1 MGILQK
7 SRLVLLVTAV
17 MVLGAALW
25 IQTVYGATWEAEA
38 QNREGY
44 GKICRISH
52 EEQSV
57 DLISMK
63 AGKSEDKAA
72 SEKEIRL
79 PMQAIA
85 QANGFSCGAVADVAI
100 NKKQDLAVLAV
111 QAEDYEAGG
120 TIVFIGS
127 DGTFKGMLE
136 CGVQPDMIT
145 FTPDGNY
152 VITADKGPQKT
163 DSAKSGESS
172 QGSVTIVNISNGIPS
187 EAKIIPFERQ
197 ERQADALEPESITAS
212 EDSKTVYIAL
222 RGESGTAVLDLEK
235 ERFIN
240 IK

>member
-85 QANGFSCGAVADVAI
+85 EANGFSCGAVADVAV

-127 DGTFKGMLE
+127 GGTFKGMLE

-152 VITADKGPQKT
+152 VITADKGPQKKGSHK
-163 DSAKSGESS
+163 DGEKA
-172 QGSVTIVNISNGIPS
+172 QGSVTIANISNGIPS
-187 EAKIIPFERQ
+187 EAKIVTFDQ
-197 ERQADALEPESITAS
+197 LDGQADVLEPESITVS

-222 RGESGTAVLDLEK
+222 RGENGVAALDLEK
-235 ERFIN
+235 ECFRVR
-240 IK
+240 

>member
-85 QANGFSCGAVADVAI
+85 EANGFSCGAVADAAV
-100 NKKQDLAVLAV
+100 NKKQDLAALAV

-127 DGTFKGMLE
+127 DGAFKGTLE

-152 VITADKGPQKT
+152 VITADKGAQKKGSNK
-163 DSAKSGESS
+163 DGEKA
-172 QGSVTIVNISNGIPS
+172 QGSVTIANISNGIPS
-187 EAKIIPFERQ
+187 EAKIVTFDQ
-197 ERQADALEPESITAS
+197 LDGQADVLEPESITVS

-222 RGESGTAVLDLEK
+222 GGENGVAALDLEK
-235 ERFIN
+235 ECFRVR
-240 IK
+240 

>member
-1 MGILQK
+1 MGVLQK

-44 GKICRISH
+44 GKIYRISH

-79 PMQAIA
+79 PMQE
-85 QANGFSCGAVADVAI
+85 ANGFSCGAVADVAV

-111 QAEDYEAGG
+111 QAEDYEVGG

-152 VITADKGPQKT
+152 VITADKGPQKKGSHK
-163 DSAKSGESS
+163 DGEKA
-172 QGSVTIVNISNGIPS
+172 QGSVTIANISNGIPS
-187 EAKIIPFERQ
+187 EAKIVTFDKLDG
-197 ERQADALEPESITAS
+197 QADVLEPESITVS
-212 EDSKTVYIAL
+212 EDSKTAYITL
-222 RGESGTAVLDLEK
+222 GGENGVV
-235 ERFIN
+235 I
-240 IK
+240 

>member
-85 QANGFSCGAVADVAI
+85 EANGFSCGAVADVAV
-100 NKKQDLAVLAV
+100 NKKQELAALAV

-127 DGTFKGMLE
+127 DGAFKGTLE
-136 CGVQPDMIT
+136 CGVKPDMIT
-145 FTPDGNY
+145 FTPAGNY
-152 VITADKGPQKT
+152 VITADKGAQKKGSHK
-163 DSAKSGESS
+163 DGEKA
-172 QGSVTIVNISNGIPS
+172 QGSVTIANISNGIPS
-187 EAKIIPFERQ
+187 EAKIVTFDQ
-197 ERQADALEPESITAS
+197 LDGQADVLEPESITVS
-212 EDSKTVYIAL
+212 EDSKTAYIAL
-222 RGESGTAVLDLEK
+222 GGENGVAILDLEK
-235 ERFIN
+235 ECFRVR
-240 IK
+240 